1 MRHLLYIQRLYVTH
15 IVQFY
20 ASYSPQNFVTAIISL
35 NKLIQLAFILE
46 VQYVF

>member
-20 ASYSPQNFVTAIISL
+20 ASYNPQNFVTAIISL